1 MKLAFFKAIMTSRF
15 FEAQQSSTNSQSPV
29 STKILQE
36 SGNKWAKLGNF
47 KLNVSLIHVFQN
59 LEKNN
64 SRRLAKI
71 VFLLMKIPISTLAQ
85 LIYISIREKLTT

>member
-47 KLNVSLIHVFQN
+47 
-59 LEKNN
+59 
-64 SRRLAKI
+64 
-71 VFLLMKIPISTLAQ
+71 
-85 LIYISIREKLTT
+85 